1 MLLVAAN
8 GSDIYAT
15 LYPGAGCSNNVGL
28 GDSVSVKVTLDE
40 CTQLPPIGEG
50 LPDGTFEPYGLTT
63 YDSQSSEYSTTY
75 SLESDCSPLFVS
87 DSDTIDTCMFLSIYD
102 GTNPMDYSQ
111 RFSDAYDT
119 DATVA
124 LDCTTGVVGEWWWYN
139 QDGVA
144 TVASDAAADTVNG
157 NSVAACIPA
166 ASEPTS
172 QTFTCQAIKTAYKSQ
187 SCCNNP
193 NNPFTVPTSSARR
206 LLRSAPS
213 GDSQVVDLVVS
224 KLSNWNTLLNK
235 GLISAQEYSTRRTRL
250 LESLA

>member
-1 MLLVAAN
+1 M
-8 GSDIYAT
+8 IYSVT
-15 LYPGAGCSNNVGL
+15 TWNVQYSEYQTEYSRFPDCST
-28 GDSVSVKVTLDE
+28 DT
-40 CTQLPPIGEG
+40 
-50 LPDGTFEPYGLTT
+50 GLT
-63 YDSQSSEYSTTY
+63 SS
-75 SLESDCSPLFVS
+75 
-87 DSDTIDTCMFLSIYD
+87 IDTCKALELIND
-102 GTNPMDYSQ
+102 GTLSENYSQ
-111 RFSDAYDT
+111 TFSDAYDT